1 MFDYQ
6 VPLFDKITF
15 TIWGVMILLFV
26 ISMLRLTF
34 HIGKSKISK
43 PQKILSHDKKI
54 NSVV

>member
-15 TIWGVMILLFV
+15 TIWGVMILVFV
-26 ISMLRLTF
+26 ISTLRLTY

-43 PQKILSHDKKI
+43 PQKF
-54 NSVV
+54 